1 MTENEEGRVIDR
13 KVKSMG
19 SGGEQAV
26 PNYLLILTVA
36 EFLFHGGDGVEPPKT
51 ALLLFDEAFYGIDAA
66 RRDQLLAFADA
77 LGLQLFVSSP
87 DQDGVKREI
96 RHSVSLIVVKDENLD
111 VHLTPVVWRNVAT
124 QGDLLGGAAP
134 EVGMTVKE
142 ETR

>member
-1 MTENEEGRVIDR
+1 MKTNYVLIDLENVIPENLELLEHDWI
-13 KVKSMG
+13 KV
-19 SGGEQAV
+19 
-26 PNYLLILTVA
+26 
-36 EFLFHGGDGVEPPKT
+36 
-51 ALLLFDEAFYGIDAA
+51 LLFDEAFYGIDAA

-124 QGDLLGGAAP
+124 QGDLLGGDAP